1 MANIIQKFIYFFSAS
16 TPVCITFSIVWISE
30 NKGWVLPSIL
40 IITSLVGIVLFSI
53 SFRYGYK
60 NIAPMTIRVIDVST
74 SDLWI
79 IGYVFSYLLPL
90 ANIVIDEWNL
100 FILAGIGLTIGV
112 VISFINCAI
121 PHPLLFFGGYHF
133 YNVATENGISSYV
146 LISKKKIRNKKDI
159 KVVGRIFE
167 FLLIEK

>member
-79 IGYVFSYLLPL
+79 IGYVF
-90 ANIVIDEWNL
+90 
-100 FILAGIGLTIGV
+100 
-112 VISFINCAI
+112 
-121 PHPLLFFGGYHF
+121 
-133 YNVATENGISSYV
+133 
-146 LISKKKIRNKKDI
+146 
-159 KVVGRIFE
+159 
-167 FLLIEK
+167 